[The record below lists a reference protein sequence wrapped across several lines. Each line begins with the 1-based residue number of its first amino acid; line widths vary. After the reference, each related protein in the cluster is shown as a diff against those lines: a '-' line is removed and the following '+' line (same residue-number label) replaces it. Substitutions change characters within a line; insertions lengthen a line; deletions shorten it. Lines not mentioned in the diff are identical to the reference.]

1 MIEPKGLLLCVQGDY
16 VGDRS
21 LEDLGHESDQPVPKY
36 YPLRGIPS
44 I

>member
-1 MIEPKGLLLCVQGDY
+1 MIELGGLLLCVQGDC

-21 LEDLGHESDQPVPKY
+21 LEDLGHESDQPAPMY